1 VGIGL
6 IGRDGRYLIRQRP
19 PGTVYAGYWEFPGGK
34 CEGGELPEA
43 ATLRECREETGLD
56 VRVESLL
63 RIVEYRYPH
72 AWVEMFFYRCVT
84 ADPRGEPTQGTG
96 FQWVE
101 AERLSSLCFPEAN
114 APVLEALTRES
125 IRLRRPEPGG
135 IGSAGS

>member
-19 PGTVYAGYWEFPGGK
+19 AGTVYEGYWEFPGGK
-34 CEGGELPEA
+34 CEVGEPPA
-43 ATLRECREETGLD
+43 AAVRRECREETGLE

-63 RIVEYRYPH
+63 QIVEYRYPH

-84 ADPRGEPTQGTG
+84 VDPWGEPTQGTG
-96 FQWVE
+96 FLWVE
-101 AERLSSLCFPEAN
+101 AERLSSLRFPEAN
-114 APVLEALTRES
+114 APILEQLTRES

-135 IGSAGS
+135 VGSAET